1 MNVAQGNLVLIGLH
15 TKTPQVFWN
24 GQLVEGIRAI
34 KVNNDSLI
42 SKVQLTLGATGA
54 LAEMAAAGIEIKVGA

>member
-24 GQLVEGIRAI
+24 GQLVDGIKQI
-34 KVNNDSLI
+34 KVTNDTLI
-42 SKVQLTLGATGA
+42 NKVQLTFSAEGA
-54 LAEMAAAGIEIKVGA
+54 LAEMVEAGIEIKVGG